1 MGERERERALNS
13 YLQIRW
19 LYRERYCSEMWSVWA
34 WNSRRITFQ
43 KLIRYPIPNSSAVRY
58 VRHKQ
63 WLSKISRCYSHSFA
77 VLFLLSFAKEWINS
91 GICFMCRNLKRV
103 FLVSV
108 MKWSWKFSPLFSF
121 LFEKKCMLYRKQT
134 YQSVHNG
141 NYMTIR
147 YNPLITLAIK
157 PTALISNDFHFYLAR
172 NWNFL
177 RLSAVCLS
185 MFVVHL
191 YPIRPH
197 SKESCYRSLDW
208 PCFNYDTVRIYMLNI
223 KPLAFIIVCLGC
235 VLYECDGFKTNCAA
249 ITRYVPFV
257 A

>member
-1 MGERERERALNS
+1 
-13 YLQIRW
+13 
-19 LYRERYCSEMWSVWA
+19 
-34 WNSRRITFQ
+34 
-43 KLIRYPIPNSSAVRY
+43 
-58 VRHKQ
+58 
-63 WLSKISRCYSHSFA
+63 
-77 VLFLLSFAKEWINS
+77 
-91 GICFMCRNLKRV
+91 
-103 FLVSV
+103 
-108 MKWSWKFSPLFSF
+108 
-121 LFEKKCMLYRKQT
+121 MLYRKQT

-208 PCFNYDTVRIYMLNI
+208 PCFNYDTVRINMLNI

-235 VLYECDGFKTNCAA
+235 VMDVVMNVMDSRRIALQLLATFHLWHNFILA
-249 ITRYVPFV
+249 
-257 A
+257 